1 MISWGYLRSS
11 IEIGQ
16 KHQTRQSHISARS
29 GRDGN
34 LKGKTLKGEC
44 PSDIDKK
51 PQGKYYTRQDNVLD
65 FVGIE
70 DMGMVFPGG
79 SARFVDMNEIR
90 YRERRINNRLPV
102 AREGLPF
109 IIGSLVLTCV
119 FFWIGH
125 LFLVIMAGGL
135 TLFMVFF
142 FRDPDRKGNKEDRAI
157 LTPADGRI
165 IGLEEIQ
172 GRENPLGEPAVK
184 ISVFMSLLS
193 VHVNRIPA
201 DGRISKIEYRPGRFF
216 SANLDKASEENE
228 NNQITLETDSG
239 VRVVFVQ
246 IAGLIARRI
255 VCWVREGDGVR
266 AGQRCGLIRFGSRL
280 DVYLPVGSYVVARV
294 KDRVRAGET
303 ILGYLP

>member
-1 MISWGYLRSS
+1 MKELR
-11 IEIGQ
+11 
-16 KHQTRQSHISARS
+16 
-29 GRDGN
+29 
-34 LKGKTLKGEC
+34 
-44 PSDIDKK
+44 
-51 PQGKYYTRQDNVLD
+51 V
-65 FVGIE
+65 
-70 DMGMVFPGG
+70 VFPGG
-79 SARFVDMNEIR
+79 SARFVDMNETR

-125 LFLVIMAGGL
+125 LILVITAGVL
-135 TLFMVFF
+135 TLFMIFF
-142 FRDPDRKGNKEDRAI
+142 FRDPDRESNKEDRAI

-165 IGLEEIQ
+165 IGLEQ
-172 GRENPLGEPAVK
+172 HHGRENPLGEPAVK

-216 SANLDKASEENE
+216 SANLDKASEQNE
-228 NNQITLETDSG
+228 SNQITLETDSG

-246 IAGLIARRI
+246 IAGLVARRI
-255 VCWVREGDGVR
+255 VCWMREGDRVK

-280 DVYLPVGSYVVARV
+280 DVYLPVGSHVVVKV